1 MSETYLVAFD
11 MDGTLLPINSSWEF
25 IHRLLG
31 TEEIASKYR
40 RMYERGE
47 IDYRRWAELDVSS
60 WRDRDFSIVLRE
72 VENLSP
78 IEDAEEAVRRL
89 REEGFVVGIIS
100 SGLDVIAKRLC
111 GSLGMDFCRSAELK
125 IVGNRVVGILRELD
139 PERKSEELVDVA
151 RRFKIPLR
159 RVAFVGDGE
168 SDLSVFRMDIG
179 KKIAFRPKS
188 EIIRSLADHVVD
200 SLSEAADILIEW
212 KGSTRIER

>member
-1 MSETYLVAFD
+1 LSEIYLVAFD

-25 IHRLLG
+25 VHKLLG

-60 WRDRDFSIVLRE
+60 WMDRDFSIVLRE
-72 VENLSP
+72 VENLRP
-78 IEDAEEAVRRL
+78 IEDAEDAVRRL
-89 REEGFVVGIIS
+89 REEGFVVGLIS

-111 GSLGMDFCRSAELK
+111 NLLRMDFCRSAELK
-125 IVGNRVVGILRELD
+125 IVGGRVMGILRELD
-139 PERKSEELVDVA
+139 PGRKSEELADVA
-151 RRFKIPLR
+151 KRFGVPLR

-179 KKIAFRPKS
+179 KKIAFRPRS
-188 EIIRSLADHVVD
+188 EVIMSLADHVVD
-200 SLSEAADILIEW
+200 SLSEAADILVEW
-212 KGSTRIER
+212 KGSTCIEC

>member
-1 MSETYLVAFD
+1 M
-11 MDGTLLPINSSWEF
+11 
-25 IHRLLG
+25 
-31 TEEIASKYR
+31 
-40 RMYERGE
+40 
-47 IDYRRWAELDVSS
+47 
-60 WRDRDFSIVLRE
+60 
-72 VENLSP
+72 
-78 IEDAEEAVRRL
+78 
-89 REEGFVVGIIS
+89 
-100 SGLDVIAKRLC
+100 
-111 GSLGMDFCRSAELK
+111 
-125 IVGNRVVGILRELD
+125 GILRELD
-139 PERKSEELVDVA
+139 PERKSEELADVA

>member
-1 MSETYLVAFD
+1 MSENYLVAFD

-25 IHRLLG
+25 IHRILG

-60 WRDRDFSIVLRE
+60 WRERDFSIVLRK
-72 VENLSP
+72 VKNLRP

-111 GSLGMDFCRSAELK
+111 YLLGMHFCRSAELK
-125 IVGNRVVGILRELD
+125 IVGNRVAGILRELD
-139 PERKSEELVDVA
+139 PERKSEELADVA
-151 RRFKIPLR
+151 RRFNVPLS

-168 SDLSVFRMDIG
+168 SDLSVFRMNIG

-188 EIIRSLADHVVD
+188 EVIRSLADHVVD
-200 SLSEAADILIEW
+200 SLTEAAEILIKW
-212 KGSTRIER
+212 KGSTCTER